1 MKVLPLSEVKMK
13 LSQLVE
19 EVSSLDEEITI
30 TRNGKPVAIIVSPD
44 EFDSR
49 KETLAIR
56 AAARRKTEIPE
67 LRSISHKVGMR
78 TKPQVVFSR
87 PRAARP
93 KMGFQRPSASAP
105 TDFVQCLSA
114 CSAPSSGVLRFL
126 CDVGHHDLAN

>member
-44 EFDSR
+44 EFDSW

-56 AAARRKTEIPE
+56 ADAELMEEIRRGLEDIKKKRKLYTLEE
-67 LRSISHKVGMR
+67 LC
-78 TKPQVVFSR
+78 
-87 PRAARP
+87 AE
-93 KMGFQRPSASAP
+93 
-105 TDFVQCLSA
+105 
-114 CSAPSSGVLRFL
+114 
-126 CDVGHHDLAN
+126 

>member
-44 EFDSR
+44 EFDSW

-56 AAARRKTEIPE
+56 ADAELMAEIRRGLEAIKKKRKLYTLEEIFTE
-67 LRSISHKVGMR
+67 
-78 TKPQVVFSR
+78 
-87 PRAARP
+87 
-93 KMGFQRPSASAP
+93 
-105 TDFVQCLSA
+105 
-114 CSAPSSGVLRFL
+114 
-126 CDVGHHDLAN
+126 

>member
-44 EFDSR
+44 EFDSW

-56 AAARRKTEIPE
+56 ADAELMEDIRRGLEDIKKKRKLYTLEE
-67 LRSISHKVGMR
+67 L
-78 TKPQVVFSR
+78 F
-87 PRAARP
+87 AE
-93 KMGFQRPSASAP
+93 
-105 TDFVQCLSA
+105 
-114 CSAPSSGVLRFL
+114 
-126 CDVGHHDLAN
+126 

>member
-44 EFDSR
+44 AFDSW

-56 AAARRKTEIPE
+56 TDAELMAEIRRGLEDIKKKRKLYTLEELFTE
-67 LRSISHKVGMR
+67 
-78 TKPQVVFSR
+78 
-87 PRAARP
+87 
-93 KMGFQRPSASAP
+93 
-105 TDFVQCLSA
+105 
-114 CSAPSSGVLRFL
+114 
-126 CDVGHHDLAN
+126 

>member
-44 EFDSR
+44 EFDSW

-56 AAARRKTEIPE
+56 ADMELMAEIRRGLEDIKKKRKLYTLEE
-67 LRSISHKVGMR
+67 L
-78 TKPQVVFSR
+78 F
-87 PRAARP
+87 AE
-93 KMGFQRPSASAP
+93 
-105 TDFVQCLSA
+105 
-114 CSAPSSGVLRFL
+114 
-126 CDVGHHDLAN
+126 

>member
-44 EFDSR
+44 EFDSW

-56 AAARRKTEIPE
+56 ADAELMVEIRRGLEDIKKKRKLYTLEELCTE
-67 LRSISHKVGMR
+67 
-78 TKPQVVFSR
+78 
-87 PRAARP
+87 
-93 KMGFQRPSASAP
+93 
-105 TDFVQCLSA
+105 
-114 CSAPSSGVLRFL
+114 
-126 CDVGHHDLAN
+126 